1 MSDPKYKVVDASG
14 IQMEDGAEELLNSP
28 EMQPYSRYIEAA
40 MFGGDVDPSVREI
53 AALPLEKRY
62 VWRVA
67 SALKWESRLPVLE
80 RRTSVGRHGRRFD
93 MLMFRTTV
101 CDPRH
106 RCAQRTTPL
115 GEFIRHSRIELLPQ
129 LINVI
134 RGEMSLI
141 NPDDRSASFLE

>member
-1 MSDPKYKVVDASG
+1 MWLLIFLQASAG
-14 IQMEDGAEELLNSP
+14 KGQRYAPRHAVPIPSRLLRARH
-28 EMQPYSRYIEAA
+28 YSLDR
-40 MFGGDVDPSVREI
+40 FCDVI
-53 AALPLEKRY
+53 LACLFLAITLPLMI
-62 VWRVA
+62 VVA